1 MMWVQIEAT
10 YHCIFWIEIFHF
22 ATLDDSLSRFVP
34 PPLLTHIFT
43 LTHCLNWMSESTS
56 WMWMAAF
63 LVLIQILW
71 KERKFCA
78 YARILNKLTCTKQR
92 KYKKNLKKKQ
102 TNKTKAFSVYPDIF
116 IIQKHRYNY
125 LFCATKSEKV
135 LLKISTKY
143 MLYFLKIKKKET
155 HAVI

>member
-92 KYKKNLKKKQ
+92 KYKKKPQKKKKQ
-102 TNKTKAFSVYPDIF
+102 TKQRPFRFIQIYSLSRNTDIITF
-116 IIQKHRYNY
+116 FVPQNQKEYY
-125 LFCATKSEKV
+125 YKFLQ
-135 LLKISTKY
+135 STCY
-143 MLYFLKIKKKET
+143 IF
-155 HAVI
+155 